1 MKEQFSRKIP
11 VLILVGLLLLLAAQ
25 IYFINGFVQLQ
36 NLEFNKSIN
45 RTLEYAVKKEREQRA
60 DSIGRAMFKWLM
72 DTSITKIYSK
82 VHPDY
87 PDKMVYYVEDAKAPK
102 IQRTDFSLAFENR
115 PVNNDSSKAVIA
127 RHVISIFLQS
137 YRDFAS
143 VFYYTANLGDS
154 ASHLSYQLC
163 SDTSR
168 LKITLGQLL
177 KEEGVLVNFR
187 LKYVELNDS
196 AIVKDLQ
203 SKASLSQS
211 LQTKLFKS
219 DSYDKGEPKYVYAEF
234 DNPSGWVF
242 RRLLSPI
249 LVCLAIL
256 LLFGGLMLFFYRTV
270 QRQKRLSA
278 MKNDFINNM
287 THELKTPIAT
297 ISAAAESLQS
307 FSNGNPSEKTGRY
320 LKAIMDQSDRLNH
333 IVDKVLDVSVFDND
347 ELTLNKSV
355 FSLREML
362 LSVQSAVLLLPQ
374 NREISIRLPE
384 VDMLL
389 NGDPF
394 HLKNVIHNLTD
405 NAIKYNFNTNKYVH
419 IDSWES
425 GESAFIAV
433 SDNGA
438 GMSEE
443 VAKMAFE
450 KFFREPSG
458 NIHRVKGFGLGLYY
472 VKKVID
478 RHGGEVS
485 IESKPGVS
493 TRVIITLPKSVMHE

>member
-1 MKEQFSRKIP
+1 
-11 VLILVGLLLLLAAQ
+11 
-25 IYFINGFVQLQ
+25 
-36 NLEFNKSIN
+36 
-45 RTLEYAVKKEREQRA
+45 
-60 DSIGRAMFKWLM
+60 
-72 DTSITKIYSK
+72 
-82 VHPDY
+82 
-87 PDKMVYYVEDAKAPK
+87 
-102 IQRTDFSLAFENR
+102 
-115 PVNNDSSKAVIA
+115 
-127 RHVISIFLQS
+127 
-137 YRDFAS
+137 
-143 VFYYTANLGDS
+143 
-154 ASHLSYQLC
+154 
-163 SDTSR
+163 
-168 LKITLGQLL
+168 
-177 KEEGVLVNFR
+177 
-187 LKYVELNDS
+187 
-196 AIVKDLQ
+196 
-203 SKASLSQS
+203 
-211 LQTKLFKS
+211 
-219 DSYDKGEPKYVYAEF
+219 
-234 DNPSGWVF
+234 
-242 RRLLSPI
+242 
-249 LVCLAIL
+249 
-256 LLFGGLMLFFYRTV
+256 
-270 QRQKRLSA
+270 